1 MRAYFTQALL
11 LTVAFF
17 LDAFASAMGYPFNL
31 VSSITVL
38 IGTGMFLFD
47 VHALFF
53 FALLGGLFE
62 DYLTYS
68 VVGFHSILYIVA
80 LTFVMGLRSTII
92 THQAGFSIFL
102 LLLTFHGLYYVGLI
116 VGAMQFSL
124 SIFQETLIRTLLH
137 TALSFL
143 LLFIIKRLTAEIH
156 KRFISN
162 V

>member
-17 LDAFASAMGYPFNL
+17 LDTFANAVGYPFNL

-38 IGTGMFLFD
+38 MGIGMFLFD

-62 DYLTYS
+62 DYHAYS
-68 VVGFHSILYIVA
+68 VVGFHSILYLIA
-80 LTFVMGLRSTII
+80 LTSVMGLRSTII

-102 LLLTFHGLYYVGLI
+102 LLLTFHGLYYVGL
-116 VGAMQFSL
+116 VLGSMQFSL
-124 SIFQETLIRTLLH
+124 PVFQEALIRTLLQ
-137 TALSFL
+137 TTLSFL
-143 LLFIIKRLTAEIH
+143 LLFIIRRLITEIH